1 MNIILVGKYRGKP
14 VRCQIGGRSQ
24 IAVGATLFIAFL
36 AMVAGS
42 GFLWG
47 TSAGQLN
54 QLADLQSELM
64 QQKELIKTARA
75 NAQSE
80 LDALAARIGLMQAH
94 VTRLDALGGRLIKIS
109 RLDAAEFDFDHKPA
123 YGGPHDPDGGVSV
136 NLENVLVDLSDQLDS
151 REQQLSI
158 LEDVIMNSQLKK
170 ESRPSGRPISKG
182 WISSYFGKRTDPFS
196 GKIEKHKG
204 MDFAGKAGSEIKAV
218 SSGVV
223 IWAGSRYGYGNL
235 VEINHGHG
243 YTTRYGHNAD
253 ILVEVGDAVVK
264 GQTISLMGS
273 TGRSTGPHVHF
284 EVLQNDRQVDPIRF
298 VQSNG

>member
-1 MNIILVGKYRGKP
+1 M
-14 VRCQIGGRSQ
+14 RCQIGDGCQ
-24 IAVGATLFIAFL
+24 MAVCSALFIAFL
-36 AMVAGS
+36 AIVAGT

-47 TSAGQLN
+47 TSSGQLN
-54 QLADLQSELM
+54 QLADLESELT

-80 LDALAARIGLMQAH
+80 LDALAARIGQMQAH

-109 RLDAAEFDFDHKPA
+109 KLDAAEFNFDHKPA
-123 YGGPHDPDGGVSV
+123 YGGPHDPESGVSV
-136 NLENVLVDLSDQLDS
+136 NLENTLVDLSDQLDS

-158 LEDVIMNSQLKK
+158 LEDIIMSSQLKK

-182 WISSYFGKRTDPFS
+182 WISSYYGKRTDPFS

-223 IWAGSRYGYGNL
+223 TWASSRYGYGNL

-243 YTTRYGHNAD
+243 YTTRYGHNAE

-264 GQTISLMGS
+264 GQAISLMGS

-298 VQSNG
+298 VQSKG